1 VLTALFFVEA
11 FHSIFLIADY
21 YVNTQAYTVN
31 CVNKNKPQMH
41 CNGKCQL
48 SKKIQQESKKDQD
61 NPERKLSDKNET
73 VLSSKSFAPSLPLVL
88 ISDIRADQQI
98 FIPNTHSI
106 SCCFDIFHPPQA

>member
-1 VLTALFFVEA
+1 MLTALFFVEA
-11 FHSIFLIADY
+11 FHSIFLVADY
-21 YVNTQAYTVN
+21 YVNTQTYAVN

-88 ISDIRADQQI
+88 ISDISDDQQI

-106 SCCFDIFHPPQA
+106 NCCFDIFHPPQA